1 MSIYLDHNAT
11 TPLDERVIAA
21 MIPYLKDC
29 YANPSSIY
37 REGRLART
45 AVDSAREQVADLVN
59 VQPSQVIFTSGG
71 TEANNLAIKG
81 IVSDA
86 SRRLA
91 VSAVEHDSVMQVA
104 DSLSSHWGVNVIPVN
119 ESGCV
124 TEKAIDDALQEKP
137 GLLSVMM
144 ANNETGVIQDIAAI
158 ADKAQKSDVTIHT
171 DAVQAAGKIKV
182 DFQALNVNLMTLSAH
197 KLYGPKGVGALIID
211 KSLQLSPLIHGGGH
225 EMGYR
230 SGTENVAGIVGFG
243 MAAALAESEL
253 EKRQAHLMELRD
265 YLESHLAAIQGVS
278 VIAQDAPRL
287 PNTTM
292 IVVPGIEGETLL
304 MQMDKE
310 NVAVSSGSACH
321 SQNHQESHVLLAMG
335 VSPEVARCTLRIS
348 LGKDNSLSDIDYF
361 VFVLEKNLNQLI
373 SSTWP

>member
-1 MSIYLDHNAT
+1 MMSIYLDHNAT

-197 KLYGPKGVGALIID
+197 KLYGLHGMICNSLKSRGVTGKLEEFQR
-211 KSLQLSPLIHGGGH
+211 K
-225 EMGYR
+225 
-230 SGTENVAGIVGFG
+230 
-243 MAAALAESEL
+243 AALL
-253 EKRQAHLMELRD
+253 K
-265 YLESHLAAIQGVS
+265 
-278 VIAQDAPRL
+278 
-287 PNTTM
+287 
-292 IVVPGIEGETLL
+292 
-304 MQMDKE
+304 
-310 NVAVSSGSACH
+310 
-321 SQNHQESHVLLAMG
+321 
-335 VSPEVARCTLRIS
+335 
-348 LGKDNSLSDIDYF
+348 
-361 VFVLEKNLNQLI
+361 
-373 SSTWP
+373 

>member
-11 TPLDERVIAA
+11 TPLDERALAA
-21 MIPYLKDC
+21 MIPYLKSC

-45 AVDSAREQVADLVN
+45 AIDYAREQVADLVN

-81 IVSDA
+81 IVLGETQH
-86 SRRLA
+86 LA
-91 VSAVEHDSVMQVA
+91 VSAVEHDSVLQTA
-104 DSLSSHWGVNVIPVN
+104 DSLKSNLILDVIPVDD
-119 ESGCV
+119 SGRV
-124 TEKAIDDALQEKP
+124 TEKAIDHTLKAKP
-137 GLLSVMM
+137 SLLSVMM

-158 ADKAQKSDVTIHT
+158 SDRARQSSVVVHT
-171 DAVQAAGKIKV
+171 DAAQAAGKIKV

-197 KLYGPKGVGALIID
+197 KLYGPKGIGALIID
-211 KSLQLSPLIHGGGH
+211 KSLELSPLIHGGGH

-243 MAAALAESEL
+243 MAAALAKNEL
-253 EKRQAHLMELRD
+253 DTRQTHLMELRNH
-265 YLESHLAAIQGVS
+265 LELQLQKISGVS
-278 VIAQDAPRL
+278 VIAQNAPRL

-304 MQMDKE
+304 MQLDKE
-310 NVAVSSGSACH
+310 NIAVSSGSACH
-321 SQNHQESHVLLAMG
+321 SQSGQASHVLLAMG
-335 VSPEVARCTLRIS
+335 ISPEIARCTLRIS
-348 LGKDNSLSDIDYF
+348 LGKDNSINDIDCF
-361 VFVLEKNLNQLI
+361 VSVLEKLLDQLV

>member
-11 TPLDERVIAA
+11 TPLDERVLAA
-21 MIPYLKDC
+21 MIPYLKSC

-45 AVDSAREQVADLVN
+45 AVDYAREQVADLVN

-81 IVSDA
+81 IVLGKA
-86 SRRLA
+86 QHLA
-91 VSAVEHDSVMQVA
+91 VSAVEHDSVLQVA
-104 DSLSSHWGVNVIPVN
+104 DSLKSHLILDVIPVDD
-119 ESGCV
+119 SGRV
-124 TEKAIDDALQEKP
+124 TEKAIDHALKEKP
-137 GLLSVMM
+137 GLLSIMM

-158 ADKAQKSDVTIHT
+158 SDRARQSSVVVHT
-171 DAVQAAGKIKV
+171 DAAQAAGKIKV

-197 KLYGPKGVGALIID
+197 KLYGPKGIGALILE
-211 KSLQLSPLIHGGGH
+211 KSLELSPLIHGGGH

-243 MAAALAESEL
+243 MAAALAKSEL
-253 EKRQAHLMELRD
+253 DTRRTHLMELRNH
-265 YLESHLAAIQGVS
+265 LELQLQKISGVS
-278 VIAQDAPRL
+278 VIAQDTPRL

-292 IVVPGIEGETLL
+292 IVVLGIEGETLL
-304 MQMDKE
+304 MQLDKE
-310 NVAVSSGSACH
+310 NIAVSSGSACH
-321 SQNHQESHVLLAMG
+321 SQSGQASHVLLAMG
-335 VSPEVARCTLRIS
+335 MSPEIARCTLRIS
-348 LGKDNSLSDIDYF
+348 LGKDNSINDIDCF
-361 VFVLEKNLNQLI
+361 VSVLEKLLDQLV